1 MIKFGTKAETLQ
13 VLKGKLKTALV
24 LDAYVFTTDDWNQS
38 PDAVC
43 DAIKNYLRAARLF
56 IVRSSASS
64 EDTSESS
71 NAGHFLSIGNIPV
84 DDKALLFE
92 SIQKV
97 IRSYGQNPGSEQ
109 ILVQEHLVG
118 IRMSGVAF
126 TKDIDTGNDYYVVN
140 YDESNSTT
148 NTVTGGNGKDLKT
161 FYRWKK
167 FTGAI
172 GNKSIEKVVSLMQ
185 ELEILTGENALDI
198 EFAIDDQDR
207 LVLFQVRKLTG
218 ILLKNRLVEDYENFL
233 LKIYKKVQKLNLP
246 HPNLYGSKTVLGI
259 MPDWNPAEIIGTKP
273 GMLALSLYKEL
284 ITDSIWAYQRNNYG
298 YKNLRSF
305 PLLISLFG
313 QPYVDV
319 RVSFNS
325 FIPAS
330 VPDELSHKLSNYY
343 IRQLEDYPSDHDKIE
358 FNIVYSCTNLDLE
371 QRISRLSE
379 FGFTPS
385 EINILQKAL
394 LDLTNT
400 IIHPAN
406 GIYKKDIEKIN
417 VLDQRRQAILD
428 SEMSQ
433 VDKIY
438 WLIEECKRYGTL
450 PFAGLA
456 RAAFIGMQFL
466 KSCLNL
472 EIISASEYD
481 QFLGELNTVSKQLKT
496 DHQKFQ
502 SGTLNKSEFLKK
514 YGHLRPGTYDILS
527 DRYDVAFDKYFAF
540 SENQSAPNEKTSTVP
555 FAFRKETLEKL
566 DRALQQNKIGV
577 NATQLIEFITT
588 AIEAR
593 EHSKFVFTKCLS
605 DILELIAG
613 FGEYL
618 SIPRSDLAHIDISVL
633 LKLYSSVDERDVKE
647 ILMSNINQNKSLH
660 SILLAIKLPYLITKP
675 EDVYQFYSGNDEPN
689 YITHKNIVA
698 AVETQENLFN
708 SSLEGKIVCVQSADP
723 GFDWLFS
730 KNIAGLITLYGGV
743 NSHMA
748 IRCAELRLPAIIGCG
763 ENNYKMWSTANTLEI
778 DCGNKLVKIIN

>member
-1 MIKFGTKAETLQ
+1 M
-13 VLKGKLKTALV
+13 
-24 LDAYVFTTDDWNQS
+24 DM
-38 PDAVC
+38 
-43 DAIKNYLRAARLF
+43 
-56 IVRSSASS
+56 
-64 EDTSESS
+64 
-71 NAGHFLSIGNIPV
+71 
-84 DDKALLFE
+84 LL
-92 SIQKV
+92 
-97 IRSYGQNPGSEQ
+97 GQNPGSEQ

-284 ITDSIWAYQRNNYG
+284 ITDSIWAYHQRNNYG
-298 YKNLRSF
+298 HKNLRSF

-325 FIPAS
+325 FIPAK
-330 VPDELSHKLSNYY
+330 VPDELSHKLANYY

-394 LDLTNT
+394 LDLTNS

-417 VLDQRRQAILD
+417 VLDQRRQVILD

-502 SGTLNKSEFLKK
+502 SGTLNKSEFLKSTDICVRALTIS
-514 YGHLRPGTYDILS
+514 YLIVTMLHLTNISR
-527 DRYDVAFDKYFAF
+527 
-540 SENQSAPNEKTSTVP
+540 
-555 FAFRKETLEKL
+555 FRKIKVLQMRKL
-566 DRALQQNKIGV
+566 
-577 NATQLIEFITT
+577 QLF
-588 AIEAR
+588 
-593 EHSKFVFTKCLS
+593 L
-605 DILELIAG
+605 
-613 FGEYL
+613 
-618 SIPRSDLAHIDISVL
+618 
-633 LKLYSSVDERDVKE
+633 
-647 ILMSNINQNKSLH
+647 LH
-660 SILLAIKLPYLITKP
+660 SEKKP
-675 EDVYQFYSGNDEPN
+675 
-689 YITHKNIVA
+689 
-698 AVETQENLFN
+698 
-708 SSLEGKIVCVQSADP
+708 
-723 GFDWLFS
+723 
-730 KNIAGLITLYGGV
+730 
-743 NSHMA
+743 
-748 IRCAELRLPAIIGCG
+748 
-763 ENNYKMWSTANTLEI
+763 
-778 DCGNKLVKIIN
+778 